1 MCISRCHIIFW
12 GDKTI
17 TNLGITSWNVILWN
31 VNVRAIKWRD
41 MIYFALVATL
51 WRATL
56 EYCNDVY
63 HYEECWIAAVS
74 CMCLRNFQLFRWWI
88 VYIFSK
94 SFLLWRHVLMK
105 HSDVELWTAEMSFQ
119 YNVRLMNELHL
130 WIFGYWMNSFIK
142 TLIRFTKWDVIAS
155 TIADGT
161 FFVICPSSS
170 SFATWSTNIHH
181 LFIYFDKDFSWNSE
195 SCLTTFRVNSDKLCN
210 IMNYDSRLG
219 IILLLWQ
226 PILICDYPPIP

>member
-1 MCISRCHIIFW
+1 MQRTECASHDVTLFFW

-41 MIYFALVATL
+41 MIYIALVATL

-74 CMCLRNFQLFRWWI
+74 CMCIRDFQLFRWWI
-88 VYIFSK
+88 VNIYRTFSVE
-94 SFLLWRHVLMK
+94 LLRHVLMK
-105 HSDVELWTAEMSFQ
+105 HSEVEWWTAEMSFQ
-119 YNVRLMNELHL
+119 YNVRLMNDIHL

-142 TLIRFTKWDVIAS
+142 TFILLMKQDVIAS
-155 TIADGT
+155 TITDAT

-181 LFIYFDKDFSWNSE
+181 LFTRFVEDFHIK
-195 SCLTTFRVNSDKLCN
+195 TTAET
-210 IMNYDSRLG
+210 
-219 IILLLWQ
+219 
-226 PILICDYPPIP
+226 LIRDW